1 MSRKIVGPFN
11 RVEGDLEV
19 QLDIKDNRV
28 QDAWVVSPLYRGFE
42 QILHGKDPNDALVY
56 TPRIC
61 GICSVSQSV
70 ATARAL
76 ADAQGISMSPN
87 GSIATNLILGNENV
101 ADHLTHFYL
110 FFMPDFARNVYSGK
124 SWFDLIQRRF
134 KAVSGSATKE
144 ILPPRAEFLHLM
156 GLLAGKWP
164 HSLAIQPGGTTRSIA
179 IQEKIR
185 IQSILQNFRR
195 FLEQTLFADN
205 LEAIIDLKSQQELD
219 NWLDTQNQ
227 KTNPGDFAH
236 FLNLAHDLN
245 LCELGRASDIFMSYG
260 AYEKDDSHLF
270 LRGVWD
276 KQLVEFNP
284 DTISEDISHSW
295 MDHQNQAAHPY
306 KGVTIPLADKSNAYT
321 WCKAPRLDNQVVE
334 VGALARQM
342 VNGHPLIRDLVQQS
356 GGNVR
361 NRVIARLMEIAQVT
375 IAMQNWIGE
384 IKIKEPY
391 CEHGK
396 MPDEAQGFG
405 LVEAARGSLGHW
417 IRVKKG
423 RILNYQIVAPTT
435 WNFSPRDI
443 NGVRGALEQAL
454 LNAPVM
460 EGEKN
465 PVAVQHIV
473 RSFDPCMVCT
483 VH

>member
-19 QLDIKDNRV
+19 QLDIQDNQV
-28 QDAWVVSPLYRGFE
+28 QNAWVVSPLYRGFE
-42 QILHGKDPNDALVY
+42 QILHGKDPYDALVY

-76 ADAQGISMSPN
+76 ANAQGLNIAPN
-87 GSIATNLILGNENV
+87 GSIATNLILANENV

-110 FFMPDFARNVYSGK
+110 FFMPDFARDIYTDKN
-124 SWFDLIQRRF
+124 WFNMASDRF
-134 KAVSGSATKE
+134 KAVTGSAAKE
-144 ILPPRAEFLHLM
+144 ILPARAEFLHLM

-185 IQSILQNFRR
+185 IQSILFNFQR
-195 FLEQTLFADN
+195 FLEQSLFADK
-205 LEAIIDLKSQQELD
+205 LENINAISNKEALD
-219 NWLDTQNQ
+219 NWLEKQLTLN
-227 KTNPGDFAH
+227 NPGDFAR
-236 FLNLAHDLN
+236 FLRIAHDLK
-245 LCELGRASDIFMSYG
+245 LEKLGRAGDIFMSYG
-260 AYEKDDSHLF
+260 AYEKNGQHLF
-270 LRGVWD
+270 QAGVWD
-276 KQLVEFNP
+276 KQLSPF
-284 DTISEDISHSW
+284 DSTAIREDISHSW
-295 MDHQNQAAHPY
+295 MDHQIQAVHPY
-306 KGVTIPLADKSNAYT
+306 KGVTIPLADKADAYT
-321 WCKAPRLDNQVVE
+321 WCKAPRLGGRVVE
-334 VGALARQM
+334 VGAMARQM
-342 VNGHPLIRDLVQQS
+342 VNGHPLIRDLEQQS

-361 NRVIARLMEIAQVT
+361 NRVIARLLEIAQVT
-375 IAMQNWIGE
+375 MAMQAWIDE
-384 IKIKEPY
+384 IQIKEPY

-396 MPDEAQGFG
+396 MPDETQGFG

-417 IRVKKG
+417 IKVKKG

-435 WNFSPRDI
+435 WNFSPRDV

-454 LNAPVM
+454 LNAPVI